1 MLQTRRR
8 FIKETVSASI
18 GASILADISA
28 LKIFNRKKNPL
39 KISLAEWSLNNALY
53 DNEITNLD
61 FPLYAKKEF
70 DINAVEYVSRFFK
83 GTSNEYLAELL
94 KRTNDNE
101 VTNVLIMV
109 DDEGDLAFLY
119 DPARIQAVERHYRW
133 VEAAKI
139 LGCHSIRVNAKGE
152 EGTPEEAAKAAVDGL
167 GRLVEYGEKLEV
179 GVIVENHGGY
189 SSDGKWLA
197 NVISQVN
204 SKFCGSLP
212 DFGNFCIKK
221 VEEKGQEKCLEEYDR
236 YLGMKE
242 LMPFARGVSAKSN
255 DFDEDGNETSTDYR
269 KMMQI
274 ILDSG
279 YNGYIGIE
287 YEKARLSEKEG
298 IIATRKLLEKAY
310 NELAL

>member
-1 MLQTRRR
+1 
-8 FIKETVSASI
+8 
-18 GASILADISA
+18 
-28 LKIFNRKKNPL
+28 
-39 KISLAEWSLNNALY
+39 
-53 DNEITNLD
+53 
-61 FPLYAKKEF
+61 
-70 DINAVEYVSRFFK
+70 
-83 GTSNEYLAELL
+83 
-94 KRTNDNE
+94 
-101 VTNVLIMV
+101 MV

-152 EGTPEEAAKAAVDGL
+152 EGTAEEAAKAAVDGL
-167 GRLVEYGEKLEV
+167 GRLVEYGEKLEI

-221 VEEKGQEKCLEEYDR
+221 IEENGREKCLEEYDR
-236 YLGMKE
+236 YMGMKE
-242 LMPFARGVSAKSN
+242 LMPFARGVSAKAN

-274 ILDSG
+274 ILNSG

-287 YEKARLSEKEG
+287 YEKTRLSEKEG
-298 IIATRKLLEKAY
+298 IIATRKLLERVY
-310 NELAL
+310 DELA

>member
-1 MLQTRRR
+1 MSQTRRR
-8 FIKETVSASI
+8 FIKNSVSALI
-18 GASILADISA
+18 GAAVFANVSA
-28 LKIFNRKKNPL
+28 FRIINRNTDAL
-39 KISLAEWSLNNALY
+39 KISLAEWSLHNALY
-53 DNEITNLD
+53 NNEITNLD
-61 FPLYAKKEF
+61 FPVLAKNELG
-70 DINAVEYVSRFFK
+70 INAVEYVSRFFK
-83 GTSNEYLAELL
+83 GTGNDYLAELL
-94 KRTNDNE
+94 KITGDNE

-152 EGTPEEAAKAAVDGL
+152 EGTAEEAAKAAVDGL
-167 GRLVEYGEKLEV
+167 GRLVEYGEKLEI

-221 VEEKGQEKCLEEYDR
+221 IEENGREKCLEEYDR
-236 YLGMKE
+236 YMGMKE
-242 LMPFARGVSAKSN
+242 LMPFARGVSAKAN

-274 ILDSG
+274 ILNSG

-287 YEKARLSEKEG
+287 YEKTRLSEKEG
-298 IIATRKLLEKAY
+298 IIATRKLLERVY
-310 NELAL
+310 DELA

>member
-1 MLQTRRR
+1 MSQTRRR
-8 FIKETVSASI
+8 FIKNSVSASI
-18 GASILADISA
+18 GAAVFANVSA
-28 LKIFNRKKNPL
+28 FRIINRNTDAL
-39 KISLAEWSLNNALY
+39 KISLAEWSLHNALY
-53 DNEITNLD
+53 NNEITNLD
-61 FPLYAKKEF
+61 FPVLAKNELG
-70 DINAVEYVSRFFK
+70 INAVEYVSRFFK
-83 GTSNEYLAELL
+83 GTGNDYLAELL
-94 KRTNDNE
+94 KITGDNE

-152 EGTPEEAAKAAVDGL
+152 EGTAEEAAKAAVDGL
-167 GRLVEYGEKLEV
+167 GRLVEYGEKLEI

-221 VEEKGQEKCLEEYDR
+221 IEENGREKCLEEYDR
-236 YLGMKE
+236 YMGMKE
-242 LMPFARGVSAKSN
+242 LMPFARGVSAKAN

-274 ILDSG
+274 ILNSG

-287 YEKARLSEKEG
+287 YEKTRLSEKEG
-298 IIATRKLLEKAY
+298 IIATRKLLERVY
-310 NELAL
+310 DELA